1 MAGKPRLRKE
11 MNPFYTG
18 QLSLAGIRVVD
29 RQQLGNNLLFE
40 AVTIDN
46 EPTICQACRTA
57 TGFRQYGSREQL
69 FMDLPLRGDRVGI
82 RLLRK
87 RYWCASCK
95 KVRFEALPQM
105 VDDHRVT
112 RRLFT
117 YVACASLT
125 ETYSSLVRE
134 TGLSGATIRRIAA
147 EFLKGLDRKR
157 VFQTPVHLGLDE
169 LCFGSK
175 GPRRVRAF
183 DHKNAASSSSKVRPP
198 RAILSDLERKTIFA
212 LFPDNKTATLCSFF
226 KGLED
231 RGRIAVVCIDFNH
244 AYRRAIREALPHA
257 DVVIDKF
264 HILQRV
270 NEALD
275 QVRQEVKSQL
285 GLPHRKR
292 LKYDSRLLRKR
303 HASFS
308 NEQQDALAKW
318 TTQFPELRQAYE
330 AKEAFYE
337 IWEAKDAEEGRARYS
352 AWCHALPASIRNQF
366 RSVITRVDQWDRE
379 IFAYFK
385 WRFEFREGRGI
396 TNSFTE
402 ALNGIV
408 RDILRAGRGYSFTT
422 MRGKALYSRAYAKY
436 KSKKG
441 TLFSHYEWEPSDS
454 RSEGHDPETE
464 YDGPMPNEP
473 VETPVE
479 QAVRAYL
486 YCKAEAEKMPPRTSV
501 SKNVWDGIQFREV
514 SSLDIRRHDVGQTV
528 SVERRDSMSSSDN
541 AGIQHETAN
550 GRLSVPSESRSELS
564 GDAIN
569 TSREADRRLSKSK
582 YVSGLQCLKRLYLE
596 VHHPHLA
603 QQDVHRANIM
613 SQGTEVGK
621 LARDRYPGGQVVAS
635 DHTKLNEALAET
647 AQLMEKPDVP
657 AIFEATFAADGVLV
671 RVDVLERVGSSAWRL
686 IECKAANKKKDEHED
701 DLAIQAHVLQR
712 SGVVLEG
719 LSLLY
724 LNREY
729 VRKGKALDPDKL
741 YRIED
746 VTAAVT
752 PLLSLVPGRIR
763 EMKQALGASGP
774 PVRDPSEHCQSPYAC
789 PFWSH
794 CTENKSNRWL
804 YRVPD
809 RGLMYPTLLAK
820 GIQTFDDI
828 PNDIPLPPPLSH
840 IKKNVEWISDG
851 LRRTFSW
858 RNKSP
863 MHHLHVGAAMLAVP
877 PFSGTQPWGK
887 LPFMLAHVQETATG
901 EVEERCWTSE
911 QKRDPR
917 RAFIRMLLEAVG
929 RDGTIYVYSQFI
941 LRVIND
947 LAYWSTTYRADLK
960 AIHARI
966 VDLRA
971 LVQEEYFHPE
981 LLPVYADLPY
991 GNAVAIRESLPLLPT
1006 ELQMEDVTRWDEGW
1020 PSRQYQ
1026 QLMGRA
1032 ASGEERAKILSE
1044 VQSFGF
1050 WGMRAVRAF
1059 RQTLMAKARYTP
1071 PVQHGW
1077 SLRVQNW

>member
-1 MAGKPRLRKE
+1 
-11 MNPFYTG
+11 
-18 QLSLAGIRVVD
+18 
-29 RQQLGNNLLFE
+29 
-40 AVTIDN
+40 
-46 EPTICQACRTA
+46 
-57 TGFRQYGSREQL
+57 
-69 FMDLPLRGDRVGI
+69 
-82 RLLRK
+82 
-87 RYWCASCK
+87 
-95 KVRFEALPQM
+95 M
-105 VDDHRVT
+105 VEDHRVT
-112 RRLFT
+112 RRLYV
-117 YVACASLT
+117 YVASASLT
-125 ETYSSLVRE
+125 ETYSSLSRE
-134 TGLSGATIRRIAA
+134 TGISEGTIRRIAA
-147 EFLKGLDRKR
+147 EFLNELETKHVL
-157 VFQTPVHLGLDE
+157 QTPIHLGLDE

-175 GPRRVRAF
+175 GAQRQQGFLHKALATHSRRT
-183 DHKNAASSSSKVRPP
+183 RPP
-198 RAILSDLERKTIFA
+198 RAILSDLKRRTIFA
-212 LFPDNKTATLCSFF
+212 LLPNNKAATLRQFF
-226 KGLED
+226 QRLRDCD
-231 RGRIAVVCIDFNH
+231 RIVVVCIDFCH
-244 AYRRAIREALPHA
+244 AYRRVIREALPHA

-264 HILQRV
+264 HILQRA

-275 QVRQEVKSQL
+275 EVRQDVKSRL
-285 GLPHRKR
+285 FLSGRKR

-303 HASFS
+303 RACLSS
-308 NEQQDALAKW
+308 EQQDVLDEW
-318 TTQFPELRQAYE
+318 TTRFPELQQAYE
-330 AKEAFYE
+330 AKETFYE
-337 IWEAKDAEEGRARYS
+337 IWGAKDAEEGRTRYR
-352 AWCHALPASIRNQF
+352 AWCDNLPASLHRQF
-366 RSVITRVDQWDRE
+366 RFVITTVNQWE
-379 IFAYFK
+379 QEVFAYFR
-385 WRFEFREGRGI
+385 WRQVFPQGGGI
-396 TNSFTE
+396 TNSTTE

-408 RDILRAGRGYSFTT
+408 RDLLRAGRGYSFTT
-422 MRGKALYSRAYAKY
+422 ARGKALYSRAYAKY

-501 SKNVWDGIQFREV
+501 SKNVWDGIQFREA

-550 GRLSVPSESRSELS
+550 GRLSVPCESRSELS

-686 IECKAANKKKDEHED
+686 IECKATNKKKDEHED

-729 VRKGKALDPDKL
+729 VRKGKALDPNKL

-763 EMKQALGASGP
+763 EMKEALGASDP
-774 PVRDPSEHCQSPYAC
+774 PVRDTSEHCQSPYAC

-809 RGLMYPTLLAK
+809 RDLLYPTLLAK

-840 IKKNVEWISDG
+840 IKKNVEWISEG

-863 MHHLHVGAAMLAVP
+863 MHHLHVGAAMLAIP

-901 EVEERCWTSE
+901 EVEERCWISE
-911 QKRDPR
+911 QRRDPR
-917 RAFIRMLLEAVG
+917 RAFIRMLLESVG

-991 GNAVAIRESLPLLPT
+991 GSAVAIRESLPLLPT
-1006 ELQMEDVTRWDEGW
+1006 ELQLEDVTRWDEGW